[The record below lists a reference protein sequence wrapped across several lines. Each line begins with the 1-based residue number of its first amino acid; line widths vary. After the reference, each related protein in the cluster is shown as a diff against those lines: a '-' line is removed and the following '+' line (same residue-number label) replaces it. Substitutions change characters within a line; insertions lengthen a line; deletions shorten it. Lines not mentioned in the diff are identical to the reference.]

1 MAMAQFQRFLPGIR
15 AFFKTNR
22 NGAFP
27 PASAAE
33 PAFDPASS
41 RHGYNDDAYAK
52 KIEAEKEIY
61 KDVEDINVLPE
72 IFHYWSHNYLRP
84 MFEEFGLTS
93 SDQFFA
99 KYFVMSATRCGD
111 ESPVF
116 LSVGVGNCDAEVRIA
131 KIMREMGLT
140 RFVIRCLDI
149 NPHMLKRG
157 REMAEREG
165 VLEHLEFVEGDFN
178 RWVADGQ
185 YTGIMANQSLHHV
198 LNLEG
203 LFDQVKLALKDKGYF
218 AVHDI
223 IGRNGHQRWPE
234 AMVAVQEFWK
244 ELPQSYRYN
253 QLLRRHEEEY
263 ENWDCSDEGFEG
275 IRAQDVLPLLLERFD
290 FELFIGFANVVDVF
304 IDRTFGHNFD
314 ANGDWDKAFVDR
326 LHFFD
331 EEGFRAGTLKP
342 THMVA
347 AMTKEACEER
357 HYSRGISP
365 RQSVRLPD

>member
-1 MAMAQFQRFLPGIR
+1 MSQLQTFLPKIKALLGMDR
-15 AFFKTNR
+15 RQGFPRTS
-22 NGAFP
+22 GA
-27 PASAAE
+27 ALDA
-33 PAFDPASS
+33 DSS
-41 RHGYNDDAYAK
+41 KSMHGYNDDAYAK
-52 KIEAEKEIY
+52 KIEAEKDIY
-61 KDVEDINVLPE
+61 KNVENINNLPE

-84 MFEEFGLTS
+84 MFEEFELSS

-99 KYFVMSATRCGD
+99 KYFVKSAMRCAD

-131 KIMREMGLT
+131 KIMREMGLS

-157 REMAEREG
+157 QEMAEREG

-178 RWVADGQ
+178 RWMADRQ

-203 LFDQVKLALKDKGYF
+203 LFDQVKLALKSKGYF

-234 AMVAVQEFWK
+234 ALDAVQKFWK
-244 ELPQSYRYN
+244 ELPPSYRYN

-304 IDRTFGHNFD
+304 IDRAFGHNFD
-314 ANGDWDKAFVDR
+314 ATKEWDKAFVDR
-326 LHFFD
+326 LHLFD
-331 EEGFRAGTLKP
+331 EDAFQSGKLKP

-347 AMTKEACEER
+347 AMSIEPCGER
-357 HYSRGISP
+357 HYSRGVSP
-365 RQSVRLPD
+365 QQSVRLPD